1 MRAPKQPFNDRAKL
15 RPIPEDTS
23 AAWAEDGMNPRGQI
37 EQGGARLPELH
48 KLIHRTLPKR
58 NDEWRN
64 ACAEFHRSYDA
75 PSIPGGLDQR
85 LKELKVGES
94 EAVELAVT
102 LLEVD
107 AMFFRSG
114 YIKEELIQ
122 RLKNIKLS
130 AEHRERLSRAIL
142 NVVDNRDCREFR
154 RYGRLASRVRTQEL
168 IHELQARKTGGNEDV
183 ARRATWVLEAI
194 EAAES
199 ITERR
204 R

>member
-1 MRAPKQPFNDRAKL
+1 
-15 RPIPEDTS
+15 
-23 AAWAEDGMNPRGQI
+23 MNSRRQI
-37 EQGGARLPELH
+37 EQGGARLRELH
-48 KLIHRTLPKR
+48 EQIHRTLSKR

-75 PSIPGGLDQR
+75 LSFPGGLDQR
-85 LKELKVGES
+85 LKELKIGEY

-102 LLEVD
+102 FLEVD

-122 RLKNIKLS
+122 RLKNIELS
-130 AEHRERLSRAIL
+130 TEHRERLSRAIL

-154 RYGRLASRVRTQEL
+154 RYCQLASRVDTHEL
-168 IHELQARKTGGNEDV
+168 IPELQARKAGADEDV

-194 EAAES
+194 EAAEL
-199 ITERR
+199 TKDRR
-204 R
+204 G